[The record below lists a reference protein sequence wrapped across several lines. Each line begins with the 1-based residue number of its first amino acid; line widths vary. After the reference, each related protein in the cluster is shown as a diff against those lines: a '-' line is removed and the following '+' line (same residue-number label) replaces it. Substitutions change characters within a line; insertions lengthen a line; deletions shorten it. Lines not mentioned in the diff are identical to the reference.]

1 MGEYVLRRLLLFIP
15 TLLGL
20 TLLIFV
26 ILRIVPGDPAAAIL
40 SGTSGEVPYTQQDL
54 EELRARLGMDRPL
67 HVQYLTWIRGIV
79 TLDWG
84 RSLFN
89 TNQGVFQEISKRF
102 LLSMEL
108 ALLAWVMATCMGVL
122 VGIIAAVRQDTP
134 ADYASRAFSVL
145 GLSMPTFWVGTLVI
159 IFLSRVLNWLP
170 PLGFKYLWESPVDNL
185 AQLIWPA
192 LALSYF
198 LNASVARMTR
208 TQMLEVMRQDYIRTA
223 VAKGLRERSVVLRH
237 ALKNALLPVITI
249 SGIQL
254 GHLLA
259 GTVVMEQIFS
269 LPGMGR
275 LLIDSINR
283 RDFPIIQGIVFSMG
297 FIFVTMNLLVDMA
310 YGLLDPRIRYR

>member
-1 MGEYVLRRLLLFIP
+1 MGEYIVRRLLLFIP

-40 SGTSGEVPYTQQDL
+40 SGVSGELSYTQADL
-54 EELRARLGMDRPL
+54 DALRARLGLDRPL
-67 HVQYLTWIRGIV
+67 PVQYVSWLAGLV

-84 RSLFN
+84 RSLYN
-89 TNQGVFQEISKRF
+89 NEEVFATILKRF

-108 ALLAWVMATCMGVL
+108 ALLAWIIATVL
-122 VGIIAAVRQDTP
+122 GICVGIVGAIRQNTL
-134 ADYASRAFSVL
+134 ADYASRIFSIV
-145 GLSMPTFWVGTLVI
+145 GLATPTFWLGTLLI
-159 IFLSRVLNWLP
+159 LFLSRVVNWLP
-170 PLGFKYLWESPVDNL
+170 PPGFKYFWESPTENL
-185 AQLIWPA
+185 AQLFWPA
-192 LALSYF
+192 LGLGYF
-198 LNASVARMTR
+198 LNASVGRMTR

-223 VAKGLRERSVVLRH
+223 VAKGLRERAVVTRH
-237 ALKNALLPVITI
+237 ALKNALLPVVTI

-283 RDFPIIQGIVFSMG
+283 RDFPMTQGVIFSIG
-297 FIFVTMNLLVDMA
+297 LIFVTMNLIVDLI
-310 YGLLDPRIRYR
+310 YGWLDPRIRYR